1 MVMAIV
7 FCSIN
12 VEAKQFNVRNFGA
25 VGDGTNLD
33 TVAFQ
38 KALDACAAKGG
49 TVIVPAG
56 HYLIGSV
63 VMGGHTTLKIDTH
76 ATLIGSP
83 NVADYPLTK
92 VRFEGEF
99 IPGHRSLISAENAN
113 HIAIEGTGTICGP
126 PLSISALRKPRG
138 PLLIELSGCTNV
150 TLDGFTTQYQRLW
163 TIHPLLC
170 KDVVA
175 RNLTIHSVGA
185 NGDGIDVDSCQDV
198 LIDRCNINSGDDAI
212 SLKSGRGAS
221 AMQMDRPTEDV
232 TIKHCTLVS
241 SSFAAVGIGTELSG
255 GIRNTRLEDCV
266 LSGHQNAIFL
276 KSRDGRGGYIQ
287 NFVGKNLTIHDSPTF
302 LGIELIDKGIQ
313 ASDPILGDPD
323 EWTQLSNI
331 QFDHIRV
338 NNVSCLLRAQGV
350 PPSRPV
356 DGFTLADVQ
365 GTCDRA
371 ITMANMK
378 NVSLSGIKVTNYHGP
393 FLTESH
399 VEGTGLT
406 DPN

>member
-1 MVMAIV
+1 
-7 FCSIN
+7 
-12 VEAKQFNVRNFGA
+12 
-25 VGDGTNLD
+25 
-33 TVAFQ
+33 
-38 KALDACAAKGG
+38 
-49 TVIVPAG
+49 
-56 HYLIGSV
+56 
-63 VMGGHTTLKIDTH
+63 MGGHTTLKLDGH

-99 IPGHRSLISAENAN
+99 IQGHRALLSAENAN
-113 HIAIEGTGTICGP
+113 HIAIEGNGTICGP
-126 PLSISALRKPRG
+126 PLSISLLRKPRG
-138 PLLIELSGCTNV
+138 PVLIELSGCTNV
-150 TLDGFTTQYQRLW
+150 TLDGFTTKYQRLW
-163 TIHPLLC
+163 AIHPLLC
-170 KDVVA
+170 RNVTA
-175 RNLTIHSVGA
+175 RNLTIRSVGA

-198 LIDRCNINSGDDAI
+198 LIDHCDINTGDDAI

-221 AMQMDRPTEDV
+221 AMHMERPTEDV
-232 TIKHCTLVS
+232 TIRHCTLVS
-241 SSFAAVGIGTELSG
+241 STFAAVGIGTELSG

-266 LSGHQNAIFL
+266 LSGHQNGIFL

-302 LGIELIDKGIQ
+302 LGIELMDKGIQ
-313 ASDPILGDPD
+313 ASDPVLGDPD

-331 QFDHIRV
+331 RFDHIRV
-338 NNVSCLLRAQGV
+338 DKVAYLLRAQGI

-365 GTCDRA
+365 GTCDHA

-393 FLTESH
+393 FLTENH